1 MMMFSHQK
9 KRMSVMRLVEG
20 LTKSVGTGT
29 DEDILIDCCLIEV
42 DDLNEGVSV
51 RKAFE
56 SIDRDVER
64 EEDELKKG
72 GSEVV
77 GVRWVWLG

>member
-1 MMMFSHQK
+1 MMFSHQK